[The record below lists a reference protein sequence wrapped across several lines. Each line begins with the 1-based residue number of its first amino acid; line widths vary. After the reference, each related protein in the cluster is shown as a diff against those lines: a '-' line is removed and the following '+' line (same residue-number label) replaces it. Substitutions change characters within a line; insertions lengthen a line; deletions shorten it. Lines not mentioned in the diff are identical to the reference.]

1 MADFHQNGS
10 ISTLHNLSGRSVES
24 LEADLMGF
32 RKANPM
38 ALVLPSLFSELEGPA
53 LENIVDELC
62 EVPYLDDIII
72 GLDRADKEQ
81 FEYAK
86 QYFSRLPQRHHILW
100 NSGPRLTALDAE
112 LKERGLSPAEP
123 GKGRNVW
130 FCFGYF
136 LSATNAQVGGPTTG
150 NSWRA

>member
-10 ISTLHNLSGRSVES
+10 ISTLHNLSDRSVES

-62 EVPYLDDIII
+62 QVPYLDDIISC
-72 GLDRADKEQ
+72 G
-81 FEYAK
+81 
-86 QYFSRLPQRHHILW
+86 
-100 NSGPRLTALDAE
+100 TVV
-112 LKERGLSPAEP
+112 RG
-123 GKGRNVW
+123 
-130 FCFGYF
+130 
-136 LSATNAQVGGPTTG
+136 
-150 NSWRA
+150 